1 MSSFYGNIKFNNQT
15 PLIYDKI
22 YTSRYQMEQECH
34 SDGIFNGRYILI
46 SYGDIRYTPY
56 HKVEPMNEADFA
68 NAIKAGNIYYI
79 TDSQSADGFKSTTEY
94 KAGQDY
100 YIRTIYSIDEGS
112 TFAKNKSIDEQYY
125 NHDYHSTVW
134 QKIWTSTQDSAE
146 IEEKYIMVSHLNA
159 ETPKVTMIVDAP
171 NDVMEFDKTNQV
183 YFLVPTNQ
191 HALNIPGVISKE
203 DFDKNREKLFIKS
216 EEMFDGEY
224 IFSKVSEDAEW
235 NIDTVYYIYKNE
247 VYEKYPDSKPYGD
260 GMISEELYIN
270 LTQDRKIPL
279 FVFHN
284 KDDFDEIKNMS
295 AGKFI
300 ELVEN
305 NFSIYATLTGIK
317 YVQKP
322 QYQYNDQGQII
333 GQTMVTVAEEVV
345 RRCEISS
352 YPPRIPVGNNDLHGA
367 AIGAPYYIKYEE
379 DGYYLTTNWDRLTK
393 YYFMR
398 YRETEGRPHFDPIM
412 STDLEY
418 RFHMPRNWKWD
429 NELDFEYNHAGF
441 NPAKVSDTN
450 TQENEITLTTKASGD
465 TYPEHRFDEPSAAR
479 YDKDLNIIKSVQ
491 PDTKRFRFDLS
502 MLGDA
507 VSKMWDEVYPR
518 VQKNDPDSERNMFIG
533 NDRDPANEIDY
544 PGTLAEAVRKLYYW
558 LGIKSDNNFVQ
569 GPWIDPNTKEE
580 VDTIFGVLN
589 GASDLLGSFGDTF
602 KDELFIP
609 IASPYYP
616 DGYNH
621 LKEDDGFTQLTL
633 EEFELLHNGGAGPL
647 YIQKEDGS
655 YEQAIEYD
663 YNKQYYRNMNS
674 LLALLRAWQD
684 IVKDTQADWTYDV
697 GHIEWDQNNPLHPR
711 FIRNKPMVLTVDKCI
726 EGELYE
732 IKDPDVDLNVL
743 LNESRLFGDFY
754 YRYQVQVTK
763 YRPIYNQ
770 QGIIIGHQPYT
781 ISEDREATIRKQIL
795 NFPINLDEYYEYMLG
810 AGTRPTRFTG
820 VYYEKHILDPASI
833 NWYWKNYAL

>member
-56 HKVEPMNEADFA
+56 HKVEPMNEVDFA
-68 NAIKAGNIYYI
+68 NAIKAGNVYYI

-112 TFAKNKSIDEQYY
+112 IFAKNKSIDEQHY

-191 HALNIPGVISKE
+191 HALNIPGSISKE

-216 EEMFDGEY
+216 DEMFDGEY
-224 IFSKVSEDAEW
+224 IFSKISEDAEW
-235 NIDTVYYIYKNE
+235 DINTVYYIYKNE

-279 FVFHN
+279 FVS
-284 KDDFDEIKNMS
+284 I
-295 AGKFI
+295 G
-300 ELVEN
+300 EN
-305 NFSIYATLTGIK
+305 EYDIAT
-317 YVQKP
+317 
-322 QYQYNDQGQII
+322 
-333 GQTMVTVAEEVV
+333 
-345 RRCEISS
+345 S
-352 YPPRIPVGNNDLHGA
+352 
-367 AIGAPYYIKYEE
+367 
-379 DGYYLTTNWDRLTK
+379 WDRLTK

-441 NPAKVSDTN
+441 DPAKASDTN
-450 TQENEITLTTKASGD
+450 TQENEITLTIKASGD

-491 PDTKRFRFDLS
+491 PDTKRFRFDIS

-518 VQKNDPDSERNMFIG
+518 VQRNDPNSERNMFIG
-533 NDRDPANEIDY
+533 NDRDPANQIDY

-569 GPWIDPNTKEE
+569 GPWIDPKTGEE

-602 KDELFIP
+602 KEESFIP

-616 DGYNH
+616 DGFGH
-621 LKEDDGFTQLTL
+621 LKEDSGYTQLTL
-633 EEFELLHNGGAGPL
+633 EEFNLLHNGGAGPL
-647 YIQKEDGS
+647 YIKKEDGS
-655 YEQAIEYD
+655 YEQAVKYD
-663 YNKQYYRNMNS
+663 YNEQYYRNMNS

-684 IVKDTQADWTYDV
+684 IVKDTQADWNYDV

-711 FIRNKPMVLTVDKCI
+711 FIRNKPMVLTIDKS
-726 EGELYE
+726 ENPE
-732 IKDPDVDLNVL
+732 
-743 LNESRLFGDFY
+743 ES
-754 YRYQVQVTK
+754 
-763 YRPIYNQ
+763 
-770 QGIIIGHQPYT
+770 
-781 ISEDREATIRKQIL
+781 
-795 NFPINLDEYYEYMLG
+795 
-810 AGTRPTRFTG
+810 
-820 VYYEKHILDPASI
+820 SI